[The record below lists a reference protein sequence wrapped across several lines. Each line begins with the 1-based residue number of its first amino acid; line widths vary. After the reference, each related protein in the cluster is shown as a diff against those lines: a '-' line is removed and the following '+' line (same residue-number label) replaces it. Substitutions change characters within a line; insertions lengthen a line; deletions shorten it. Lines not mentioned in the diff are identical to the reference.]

1 MGRFLTERRFIV
13 LVFVAFAALTLW
25 GTLHHEAWGDETDVW
40 LVMRDGD
47 AGAIFGQTAYSYRGT
62 PLLWYLAVWPFA
74 AAGAPYLSMQLLNLF
89 FAWAS
94 VWLVLRYAPFPR
106 TIRALFAFSYY
117 PAFEYAALARPYALL
132 MLLMLAAAALW
143 QQRHERPLPLAIV
156 VFLMANTAVHGLI
169 VGALIGLA
177 LLWEWL
183 ENGTLKRR
191 LPPIAVMLAGGL
203 LSVIQLWPK
212 AGGQLALT
220 YRVELETLWYS
231 LASAFFPDARIE
243 NAMYP
248 AIAIVVLTT
257 IAISRCIPA
266 LLIYWGSMIPMLFI
280 FVFVWIGGLRH
291 AGILLILTVAVLWIA
306 QTGGQPLR
314 LRKTTYTLVGI
325 ALVYSVWFT
334 WHHTKEETLYAYSD
348 SKEMATWIRTHGL
361 DRLSIAAHR
370 TARCSSILAYLPG
383 KKFWSPSTGRDESF
397 INWSGASQTA
407 AEAPFE
413 QAVRTAQTHFRG
425 QKWLFLSSGELP
437 EPLRPQFRL
446 LYRTQDPIWEKFGEN
461 YALYEPR

>member
-40 LVMRDGD
+40 LVMRDGN
-47 AGAIFGQTAYSYRGT
+47 ASAIFGQTAYSYRGT

-89 FAWAS
+89 FAWAG
-94 VWLVLRYAPFPR
+94 VWIVLRYAPFPR

-143 QQRHERPLPLAIV
+143 QQRHERPLPLAVV

-183 ENGTLKRR
+183 ENRTLKRR
-191 LPPIAVMLAGGL
+191 LPAIAVMLAGGL
-203 LSVIQLWPK
+203 LSVVQLWPK

-243 NAMYP
+243 DAMYP
-248 AIAIVVLTT
+248 AIAIVILAT
-257 IAISRCIPA
+257 IAISRSIPA
-266 LLIYWGSMIPMLFI
+266 LLIYWGSLIPMLFI

-306 QTGGQPLR
+306 QSGRQPLR
-314 LRKTTYTLVGI
+314 LRKTTYAFLGI

-348 SKEMATWIRTHGL
+348 SKEMAAWIRGHNL
-361 DRLSIAAHR
+361 DRLPIAAHR

-397 INWSGASQTA
+397 IDWSGASQTA
-407 AEAPFE
+407 AEAPFD
-413 QAVRTAQTHFRG
+413 QVVRTAQTHFRG

-446 LYRTQDPIWEKFGEN
+446 LYRTKDPIWEKFGEN